1 MRKAI
6 VVVVV
11 LFGIVVS
18 ALSQENDLSPALAS
32 LVDAE
37 RAFARLSV
45 EKGVREAFMT
55 YFAEDGINFQPHPT
69 LTVESYRK
77 NAAPPARPP
86 VTLNWAPIYG
96 DVSQAGD
103 LGYNTGPYVL
113 EDYRAEKKST
123 VHGLFFSVWKK
134 QVDGNWRVIVDMG
147 VPLEQPF
154 ASLDSPYQPAPRLKT
169 QQSKRTENV
178 NRMNDSLLQA
188 DRSFFTQAKKVSAA
202 PAWQQFLSDD
212 ARVYRRRVTPV
223 VGKDDLNEWIEKQNL
238 VLTGQP
244 IKADVS
250 LSADM
255 GYSYGKYELK
265 SLTKTEKGYYVRVWK
280 RDANGKWRIVIDV
293 SNPLF

>member
-6 VVVVV
+6 FVVAV
-11 LFGIVVS
+11 LYSVIFSV
-18 ALSQENDLSPALAS
+18 LSQENDLSPALSS

-37 RAFARLSV
+37 RAFAKLSV

-69 LTVESYRK
+69 ITIENYRK
-77 NAAPPARPP
+77 NAGPPIPPP

-113 EDYRAEKKST
+113 EDNRAEKKSI

-134 QVDGNWRVIVDMG
+134 QADGNWRVIVDMG
-147 VPLEQPF
+147 VPLEHPF
-154 ASLDSPYQPAPRLKT
+154 ATLDSQYQPAPQWKT
-169 QQSKRTENV
+169 AESKRTEDV
-178 NRMNDSLLQA
+178 KRMNDSLLRA
-188 DRSFFTQAKKVSAA
+188 DRSFFTQAKSVNAA

-212 ARVYRRRVTPV
+212 ARICRRRTTPV
-223 VGKDDLNEWIEKQNL
+223 IGKDALNEWIDKQNF
-238 VLTGQP
+238 VLTGEP

-250 LSADM
+250 QSADL
-255 GYSYGKYELK
+255 GYSYGKYEIK
-265 SLTKTEKGYYVRVWK
+265 SRTRTEKGYYVRVWK
-280 RDANGKWRIVIDV
+280 RDAKGQWRIVFDV
-293 SNPLF
+293 SNPLL